1 MIKVVS
7 RLASLLIVAGALVF
21 LSNCGGDDPKD
32 PEQKQ
37 KLDALSK
44 TWDVTKVTFGNLLD
58 DRTDDFPGF
67 TLTISGNFN
76 SNNPNGPYNYSVTN
90 NPAFT
95 PWPTTSGT
103 WTFTTLG
110 SGNSGTLTRND
121 GVVMTYTI
129 NSQGELSLSFNYGDS
144 GGRLNEIEG
153 DWEFIFE

>member
-7 RLASLLIVAGALVF
+7 RLASLMVVAGALVF
-21 LSNCGGDDPKD
+21 FSNCGGDDPKD
-32 PEQKQ
+32 PAQKQ

-44 TWDVTKVTFGNLLD
+44 TWNVTKVTFENLQ
-58 DRTDDFPGF
+58 DRTDDFDSF
-67 TLTISGNFN
+67 TLNISGGFN
-76 SNNPNGPYNYSVTN
+76 SNNPDGPYNYSVTN

-95 PWPTTSGT
+95 PWPTPSGT

-121 GVVMTYTI
+121 GVLMTYSI
-129 NSQGELSLSFNYGDS
+129 NSAGELSLTFKYGDS
-144 GGRLNEIEG
+144 GGRSKVIEG